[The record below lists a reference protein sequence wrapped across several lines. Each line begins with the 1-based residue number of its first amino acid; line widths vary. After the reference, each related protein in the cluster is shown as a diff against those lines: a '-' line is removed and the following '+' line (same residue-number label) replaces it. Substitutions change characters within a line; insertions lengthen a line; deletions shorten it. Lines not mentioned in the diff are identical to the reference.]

1 MDSPWQGGRALISV
15 LALAQL
21 LAPVKPTSAV
31 GARAPAFAM
40 PLGVR
45 APSMQGR
52 VPSACPLRCA
62 SESGIA
68 MREEKGSEEETE
80 TCVFEAVEQSSWVM
94 VLFGAKVGM
103 HLLACAWLT
112 LCARHRARE

>member
-1 MDSPWQGGRALISV
+1 MRSPSQGGRALIGM

-31 GARAPAFAM
+31 GAGAPAFAM

-94 VLFGAKVGM
+94 VLFAAKSRYASTCVRVATVCADS
-103 HLLACAWLT
+103 ACAP
-112 LCARHRARE
+112 